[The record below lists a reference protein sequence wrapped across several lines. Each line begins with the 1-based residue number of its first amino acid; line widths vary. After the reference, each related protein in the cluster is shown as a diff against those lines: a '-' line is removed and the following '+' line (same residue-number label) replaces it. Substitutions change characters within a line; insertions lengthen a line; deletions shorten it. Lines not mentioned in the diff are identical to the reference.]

1 MRSKATF
8 RKKMTEPHSTKACEQ
23 KELNSPQ
30 IEAGVSSI
38 TVTASSTSGGLRRL
52 HPFKIVIVLLSIVLI
67 ILIGLI
73 VYTSNLNTKKY
84 YLKSYE
90 GALEIWKGTFSPAG
104 KRRMIIM
111 PGVKPQDQIK
121 PVYTQQEIYPLIFQY
136 YIDRADALIHMPE
149 MFDFTGIKTYLNR
162 ALTFATTDDHR
173 RAAYIRLNRIDRV
186 ILYYKADV
194 AASKG
199 TAAGL
204 EAAIGFLDQAASLEP
219 DDIEAELIEKKKKNI
234 RELMK
239 AF

>member
-1 MRSKATF
+1 MRDPQPTTA
-8 RKKMTEPHSTKACEQ
+8 HEQ
-23 KELNSPQ
+23 KELNSSQ
-30 IEAGVSSI
+30 IETGAASI
-38 TVTASSTSGGLRRL
+38 HATTSSTSGAPRRL
-52 HPFKIVIVLLSIVLI
+52 HPLKIAMVLLSIVLI
-67 ILIGLI
+67 VLIGI
-73 VYTSNLNTKKY
+73 IAYTSNLNTKRY

-104 KRRMIIM
+104 KRRLMIM
-111 PGVKPQDQIK
+111 PGVKPPDQIK
-121 PVYTQQEIYPLIFQY
+121 PVYVQQEIYPLIFQY

-162 ALTFATTDDHR
+162 ALQFATSDDHR
-173 RAAYIRLNRIDRV
+173 SAVYIRLNRIDRV

-199 TAAGL
+199 TAVGL
-204 EAAIGFLDQAASLEP
+204 EAAIGFLNQAASLEP
-219 DDIEAELIEKKKKNI
+219 DEIEAELIEKKKKNI